1 MRALLL
7 LTRSSIARTAA
18 ALALAVAWSTPASAV
33 PIVYNVDPSSSLT
46 ADVVGTLAV
55 TVYSNIGTFN
65 GTGAVSGP
73 LSSTPEGTITADW
86 GSPNFGSTI
95 QLLDIDITNPNPG
108 TVNGNVALDV
118 GILGT
123 LNFALSINVSEITL
137 GLANSVSAGLI
148 PSETTAGP
156 GPWTAL
162 FAAAPLVLGAT
173 ASGSASGLVTINIP
187 EFSFGG
193 EDPIDVPLVGTLAR
207 EFSGS
212 TEIGSSITA
221 PLPGVSISV
230 PPGDPVNQPS
240 PGCELFIFGC
250 VVNVTSVDLQITSLE
265 FQNVS
270 GVIVATSPV
279 LVPEAGTALL
289 LGTGL
294 LGLVAAGRRKPR

>member
-1 MRALLL
+1 MMRALLL
-7 LTRSSIARTAA
+7 IARTAA
-18 ALALAVAWSTPASAV
+18 AVALIVAGSTSAKAS
-33 PIVYNVDPSSSLT
+33 PIVFTVDPSSTLT

-55 TVYSNIGTFN
+55 TVFSNVGTFN
-65 GTGAVSGP
+65 GSGNVSGP
-73 LSSTPEGTITADW
+73 LSATPQGTITADY

-95 QLLDIDITNPNPG
+95 ELTDIDISNPNPG
-108 TVNGNVALDV
+108 TVSGNVALDV

-123 LNFALSINVSEITL
+123 LNFALSIDVDDITL
-137 GLANSVSAGLI
+137 DLANSVSAMLI

-173 ASGSASGLVTINIP
+173 ASGSADGIVDINIP
-187 EFSFGG
+187 SFSFGG
-193 EDPIDVPLVGTLAR
+193 GTPIDVPLLGTLAR
-207 EFSGS
+207 EFSGP

-221 PLPGVSISV
+221 PLPGVSIAI
-230 PPGDPVNQPS
+230 PPGDPVSQPA
-240 PGCELFIFGC
+240 PGCELQTFFC
-250 VVNVTSVDLQITSLE
+250 AVNVTSVQLQITSLE

-270 GVIVATSPV
+270 GMIVATSPV

-294 LGLVAAGRRKPR
+294 VGLVAAGRRRARR